1 MFGRLKKKT
10 IFEYNDIN
18 IFIAYLVSAGYISS
32 SLVRSLMVFIKGVYG
47 FRHIPTRFSM
57 RQPGEVESSIKLLYS
72 KSRGEAGQQHTR
84 GNITRWSV
92 S

>member
-1 MFGRLKKKT
+1 MAS
-10 IFEYNDIN
+10 

-47 FRHIPTRFSM
+47 FRRIPTRFST

-72 KSRGEAGQQHTR
+72 KRGEAGQQHTR